1 MRRRFLFIHS
11 QRTWLQVGVI
21 GFSAQVKTIGLKLKK
36 IGDRVFANQDSLVGN
51 VGVLGFFPN
60 FNKLFTEKTKIDR
73 KVFTTSEKLLEHRFD
88 ILKKDYLTEDD

>member
-1 MRRRFLFIHS
+1 M
-11 QRTWLQVGVI
+11 
-21 GFSAQVKTIGLKLKK
+21 
-36 IGDRVFANQDSLVGN
+36 
-51 VGVLGFFPN
+51 LGSFPN